1 MNRRKDERT
10 ERRDRRTDITQIKIC
25 STKLILQTFTFISL
39 LLIIKH
45 KTKTGNNNNTLT
57 GNNNNT
63 LTGNNNNTLTGN
75 NNNTLTGNINSNT
88 IMNIAQYMTHRPH
101 HQHTNSIR

>member
-63 LTGNNNNTLTGN
+63 LTGN
-75 NNNTLTGNINSNT
+75 INSNT

>member
-39 LLIIKH
+39 LLIIKY
-45 KTKTGNNNNTLT
+45 KTK
-57 GNNNNT
+57 
-63 LTGNNNNTLTGN
+63 TGNNNNTLTGN